1 MWMKNIEQHTAESV
15 SKILLG
21 NKCDDEERRA
31 RGAFMTLLGAYRA
44 MQTVA
49 PSRGEAL
56 AKEFGIPFI
65 ETSAKEPR
73 NVDEA
78 FFTIARAIKTR
89 LQEGGTVPTLTGP
102 QPEKTP
108 SGSTRDV
115 SPSTSASPVLS
126 SPVPAPNHNTV
137 QLGSK
142 APEKK
147 KNGTCSV

>member
-1 MWMKNIEQHTAESV
+1 
-15 SKILLG
+15 
-21 NKCDDEERRA
+21 
-31 RGAFMTLLGAYRA
+31 

-49 PSRGEAL
+49 SSRGEAL

-102 QPEKTP
+102 QPEKIP
-108 SGSTRDV
+108 SGPSGPSGQTRDV
-115 SPSTSASPVLS
+115 SPSTSTTIASS
-126 SPVPAPNHNTV
+126 SVQASNPNTV